1 MLETTET
8 FLRGRRHHPS
18 ITQDGR
24 RGVVTYS
31 VQREQIDRDIFDIL
45 SKRCDRVECCT
56 MTGRVPE
63 AGGEFL
69 FCPASPA
76 VPSMA
81 GIPEDEHA
89 FPLHLKI
96 TERSCSIRLCAVQ
109 NKAKSSV
116 RVKLLDRG
124 TAGPSG
130 DQTLLPPVL
139 ASASASIITGTAL
152 VATRYVVIQAD
163 GLTIATLR
171 YLIATVCLLP
181 LVALFHKF
189 DVARRDLIPIL
200 GPWCISAAM
209 LYTTASEGAIV
220 LACTPAVTLLLAGLT
235 RSEVFSIPKAFGVAF
250 AFVGALVAFGRSG
263 FNLNGQVW
271 LGNLLMVLATVLGAV
286 YAVFSKPYL
295 AKYPPLTV
303 TAIAMGAGAVA
314 LVSAW
319 ALEDLTMR
327 LPHFTPGGWLAI
339 GYVGAAG
346 GALSFFLYA
355 WALGRATPTS
365 TMVLIPLNP
374 IAAFV
379 AGALCLGEPVGKEL
393 FAGLILVIVGI
404 ALVVRKPNPTTTLS
418 ALEIRS
424 P

>member
-1 MLETTET
+1 
-8 FLRGRRHHPS
+8 
-18 ITQDGR
+18 
-24 RGVVTYS
+24 
-31 VQREQIDRDIFDIL
+31 
-45 SKRCDRVECCT
+45 
-56 MTGRVPE
+56 
-63 AGGEFL
+63 
-69 FCPASPA
+69 
-76 VPSMA
+76 
-81 GIPEDEHA
+81 
-89 FPLHLKI
+89 
-96 TERSCSIRLCAVQ
+96 
-109 NKAKSSV
+109 
-116 RVKLLDRG
+116 
-124 TAGPSG
+124 
-130 DQTLLPPVL
+130 
-139 ASASASIITGTAL
+139 
-152 VATRYVVIQAD
+152 
-163 GLTIATLR
+163 
-171 YLIATVCLLP
+171 
-181 LVALFHKF
+181 
-189 DVARRDLIPIL
+189 
-200 GPWCISAAM
+200 
-209 LYTTASEGAIV
+209 V

-295 AKYPPLTV
+295 AKYPRLTV

-319 ALEDLTMR
+319 AVEDLTMG

-355 WALGRATPTS
+355 WALGRATPTA

-404 ALVVRKPNPTTTLS
+404 ALVVRRPNGRTPALS
-418 ALEIRS
+418 AWRYGRHEVPAPEQCQHAAARALAAAMGCFVCSLQQHSCRVGYPRFERERAWHNAFDFTLRHGRNAW
-424 P
+424 